1 MHVLPKNACWL
12 DMPKMARFH
21 SCNCQKMAWCLCT
34 GFGRI
39 FSISNCSGLEWPW
52 KIAHGSYGL
61 GPSFGLHGLPMAGS
75 TFAGWLLGGLG
86 LSGIL
91 GLGGLGGLG
100 LHGLAWV
107 GTSPLVDTFWDGI
120 PPWCLAVGAVW
131 KLVKLPHPH
140 PWLPAILAHHWA
152 WRWHHGTHALHGP
165 SGLHGLHHFH
175 GLCGLVALHGLDL
188 LHGCHGLHGFH
199 GLVGLHGLHAH
210 GLGGSSWLGQN
221 SHWVFLGLG
230 WRSGR
235 LGFLLDTW
243 LQHAGCILYNGYE
256 ITLWTAIK
264 LPLSLHAMQC
274 QKNGP
279 CPTWNGIANMACK

>member
-1 MHVLPKNACWL
+1 MYTLPKHGQLCEHKVNITLYEPKKHVLAYACTAKKGMLIGYAKNGHTCSSPKRL
-12 DMPKMARFH
+12 EMPKMARFH

-140 PWLPAILAHHWA
+140 P
-152 WRWHHGTHALHGP
+152 
-165 SGLHGLHHFH
+165 
-175 GLCGLVALHGLDL
+175 
-188 LHGCHGLHGFH
+188 
-199 GLVGLHGLHAH
+199 
-210 GLGGSSWLGQN
+210 
-221 SHWVFLGLG
+221 
-230 WRSGR
+230 
-235 LGFLLDTW
+235 
-243 LQHAGCILYNGYE
+243 
-256 ITLWTAIK
+256 
-264 LPLSLHAMQC
+264 
-274 QKNGP
+274 
-279 CPTWNGIANMACK
+279 

>member
-1 MHVLPKNACWL
+1 
-12 DMPKMARFH
+12 MATLVAH
-21 SCNCQKMAWCLCT
+21 QKGWKCQKWQDFIHAIAKKWHGVYAQALDA
-34 GFGRI
+34 F

-107 GTSPLVDTFWDGI
+107 GASPLVDTFWDGI

-140 PWLPAILAHHWA
+140 P
-152 WRWHHGTHALHGP
+152 
-165 SGLHGLHHFH
+165 
-175 GLCGLVALHGLDL
+175 
-188 LHGCHGLHGFH
+188 
-199 GLVGLHGLHAH
+199 
-210 GLGGSSWLGQN
+210 
-221 SHWVFLGLG
+221 
-230 WRSGR
+230 
-235 LGFLLDTW
+235 
-243 LQHAGCILYNGYE
+243 
-256 ITLWTAIK
+256 
-264 LPLSLHAMQC
+264 
-274 QKNGP
+274 
-279 CPTWNGIANMACK
+279 